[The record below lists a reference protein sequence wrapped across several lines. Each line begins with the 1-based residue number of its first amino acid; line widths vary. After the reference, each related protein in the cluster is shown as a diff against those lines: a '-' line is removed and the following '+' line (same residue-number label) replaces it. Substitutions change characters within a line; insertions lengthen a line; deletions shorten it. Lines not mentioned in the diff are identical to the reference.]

1 MKLLKLHAEG
11 FRSLRNAE
19 IEFGGLDLFI
29 GANASGKSTILD
41 ALRFLQEGVQGRD
54 FRIPV
59 SSRGGILNLAWKGQV
74 APDIRLAVR
83 IKDGEKTY
91 EWTVQ
96 LGGEKYRFYV
106 HERIEETTAGSPP
119 TTLLET
125 NRGEGWRSHKDG
137 DQVILNLEPTS
148 CALAFAAANASFP
161 ARAIAEF
168 VSSWGFFDPN
178 PFLLR
183 RDSTDVDSGRFDPY
197 GRNLADTLHA
207 LRFTSP
213 RLFSQIIDSTRSV
226 VGLPADIETRES
238 EGRIYFVQNEPGL
251 RYPVHQTGISSG
263 TLRMLALMTALYG
276 RPEANLVGIEEP
288 ENYVHPG
295 ALSSLVEHLLD
306 ARERVQ
312 IMMTTHSPMLLDL
325 IDDPAAVR
333 VVRRGGKAGTTVESP
348 KNPDDVRRA
357 LDASGFGLGEYFE
370 TTGFG
375 N

>member
-1 MKLLKLHAEG
+1 M
-11 FRSLRNAE
+11 
-19 IEFGGLDLFI
+19 
-29 GANASGKSTILD
+29 
-41 ALRFLQEGVQGRD
+41 
-54 FRIPV
+54 P
-59 SSRGGILNLAWKGQV
+59 
-74 APDIRLAVR
+74 
-83 IKDGEKTY
+83 
-91 EWTVQ
+91 
-96 LGGEKYRFYV
+96 
-106 HERIEETTAGSPP
+106 SP
-119 TTLLET
+119 
-125 NRGEGWRSHKDG
+125 N
-137 DQVILNLEPTS
+137 
-148 CALAFAAANASFP
+148 
-161 ARAIAEF
+161 F